1 MDQPCHVK
9 CKITIAGG
17 TEMAGKLQ
25 GPAATDTL
33 TTGHFVA
40 CWALSLGVP
49 ENVKRAESL
58 VYTSLTSLVTS
69 NAKLQLQVG
78 RRGLGNCRVR
88 PPPTRS
94 QRATL
99 WHVGLCP

>member
-1 MDQPCHVK
+1 
-9 CKITIAGG
+9 
-17 TEMAGKLQ
+17 MAGQQQ

-49 ENVKRAESL
+49 TNVSRAEGL
-58 VYTSLTSLVTS
+58 VYTSLTSLVMS
-69 NAKLQLQVG
+69 NAVLQLQVG
-78 RRGLGNCRVR
+78 RRWLGNSRVL

>member
-1 MDQPCHVK
+1 V
-9 CKITIAGG
+9 
-17 TEMAGKLQ
+17 AGKLQ

-49 ENVKRAESL
+49 DNVQRAEGL
-58 VYTSLTSLVTS
+58 VYTSLTRLVTS
-69 NAKLQLQVG
+69 NAILQLQVG
-78 RRGLGNCRVR
+78 RRWLGNCRV
-88 PPPTRS
+88 PPLPTRS
-94 QRATL
+94 QQATL